1 MTKIIFFS
9 IFLSFVFLSC
19 RSSARFSSS
28 HLNDYEASSRSQEF
42 SEKSAAL
49 DNYVKHWLNTPYK
62 YGGMSKSGID
72 CSGFSF
78 VVMRD
83 VYDIVISRTADAQ
96 YKAGEKIRD
105 GWRKPGDLV
114 FFKNVRGHG
123 IDHVGIYLGNN
134 LFAHASTNKGVI
146 ISDLDEDYYRK
157 RYVGICRYR

>member
-1 MTKIIFFS
+1 MKKIIFFL
-9 IFLSFVFLSC
+9 IFLSFVLLSC
-19 RSSARFSSS
+19 RSSARFSATDS
-28 HLNDYEASSRSQEF
+28 NNYEISSRNQDF
-42 SEKSAAL
+42 NEKTSKL
-49 DNYVKHWLNTPYK
+49 DNYVKQWLYTPYK

-83 VYDIVISRTADAQ
+83 VYNILISRTADEQ

-105 GWRKPGDLV
+105 DWRKPGDLV

-134 LFAHASTNKGVI
+134 LFAHASTNKGI
-146 ISDLDEDYYRK
+146 IVSNLDEDYYRK